1 MRESIITDIGSQNP
15 SLCNRNPQNENP
27 IKYKQSQ
34 FPTNGGKVHI
44 KLKSHN
50 HLPAALP
57 RLLLKCSIKKY
68 AKKQQLNFLI
78 VLKHFQHILFILLLH
93 VLRTDDLHSG
103 SDTGYPSEK
112 LRTYRYQY
120 SCLEMIFSL
129 GDQPYIIPSQGTPSP
144 LAPSQAASAISCMV
158 SRILTSPGRHH
169 SGVSLFVR
177 RFAQKAIAVAMLK
190 CKPLFLFIF
199 GPIILGLIR
208 NPIWLDSGGLA
219 SSFSCQSAERLSDSN
234 Y

>member
-1 MRESIITDIGSQNP
+1 MPAEGR
-15 SLCNRNPQNENP
+15 ENP
-27 IKYKQSQ
+27 
-34 FPTNGGKVHI
+34 
-44 KLKSHN
+44 
-50 HLPAALP
+50 
-57 RLLLKCSIKKY
+57 LLKKG
-68 AKKQQLNFLI
+68 N
-78 VLKHFQHILFILLLH
+78 
-93 VLRTDDLHSG
+93 
-103 SDTGYPSEK
+103 SDAFFSEK
-112 LRTYRYQY
+112 YLTKNT
-120 SCLEMIFSL
+120 
-129 GDQPYIIPSQGTPSP
+129 QGTPSP

>member
-1 MRESIITDIGSQNP
+1 MQ
-15 SLCNRNPQNENP
+15 
-27 IKYKQSQ
+27 
-34 FPTNGGKVHI
+34 
-44 KLKSHN
+44 KS
-50 HLPAALP
+50 
-57 RLLLKCSIKKY
+57 R
-68 AKKQQLNFLI
+68 QLNFLI
-78 VLKHFQHILFILLLH
+78 VLKHVQHILFILLLH
-93 VLRTDDLHSG
+93 IFRTSNLHSG
-103 SDTGYPSEK
+103 SNTGYPSEK